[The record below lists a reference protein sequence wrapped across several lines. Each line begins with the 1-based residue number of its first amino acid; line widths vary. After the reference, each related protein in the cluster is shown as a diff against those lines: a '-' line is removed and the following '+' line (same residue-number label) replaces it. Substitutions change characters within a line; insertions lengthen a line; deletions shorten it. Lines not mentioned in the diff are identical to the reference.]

1 MSTEHDP
8 SEAPTT
14 PPETTELLQ
23 RILHAVEARGAER
36 KRWVEITCA
45 VVLALATTASAWCA
59 YQATLW
65 GGVQTF
71 RLAAAAKASR
81 AAMKNSVEGLQF
93 RAFDGTMFIHY
104 MEARLHGHKDVAEL
118 LYHRF
123 RPEMKL
129 AVDAWYQTDPLTNPK
144 APAHPLKMSAYVV
157 AAEIEAGRQADLEN
171 QYAAAAQEANRNA
184 DNYVLLTVMFASV
197 LFFGGIT
204 GTIDSPWLRKALGIL
219 ALAFFVGT
227 VIFLATMP
235 ICRE

>member
-1 MSTEHDP
+1 ME
-8 SEAPTT
+8 
-14 PPETTELLQ
+14 
-23 RILHAVEARGAER
+23 VRGSER

-71 RLAAAAKASR
+71 RLAAAAR
-81 AAMKNSVEGLQF
+81 AGREAVKNSVEGMQF

-104 MEARLHGHKDVAEL
+104 LEARVLGRKDLEEL
-118 LYHRF
+118 LYQRF
-123 RPEMKL
+123 RPEMKR
-129 AVDAWYQTDPLTNPK
+129 AVDAWLRTDPLHNPN
-144 APAHPLKMSAYVV
+144 APPHPLKMQEYVV
-157 AAEIEAGRQADLEN
+157 AVEIEAGKQTEIEK
-171 QYAAAAQEANRNA
+171 QKAASAEEANQNS
-184 DNYVLLTVMFASV
+184 DQYVLLTVMFASV
-197 LFFGGIT
+197 LFFAGIT
-204 GTIDSPWLRKALGIL
+204 GTIDIPWLRKTLGIL